1 MNALINRGSEREIV
15 AAVTGFG
22 YDKSLQVN
30 ESRYVRPTKSL
41 QQILLRIHSTDE

>member
-22 YDKSLQVN
+22 HDKSVLVN
-30 ESRYVRPTKSL
+30 ETDFARPTKSL
-41 QQILLRIHSTDE
+41 QQILLRIRSTNK